1 MEKIFIFY
9 GYNKE
14 FSKYIPDTYYPLDTL
29 VEISDIKKK
38 RVIRLDSNLILL
50 LVFSCGFIGFR
61 KGGFKNFLKIC
72 QKNF

>member
-29 VEISDIKKK
+29 VEISDIQKK
-38 RVIRLDSNLILL
+38 RLFLLDLSWIML
-50 LVFSCGFIGFR
+50 
-61 KGGFKNFLKIC
+61 
-72 QKNF
+72 

>member
-29 VEISDIKKK
+29 VEISDIQKK
-38 RVIRLDSNLILL
+38 NGY
-50 LVFSCGFIGFR
+50 SCWI
-61 KGGFKNFLKIC
+61 
-72 QKNF
+72 